1 MIYTV
6 STNPALDLIL
16 TVPAIEF
23 EVVLRAYEVRREMG
37 GKGFNV
43 SRFLKALGVANVA
56 VAFAAGFTG
65 QALEAGLQRNGVKTD
80 FIYLDGES
88 RTNVVIQE
96 PEGQRHI
103 KANQPGATVTPQGKA
118 AFWDLLHRRAQPDD
132 LWVLTGSL
140 APGLDTDF
148 YAEVSEELRSRG
160 ARVVLD
166 TSGPPLRSGCAARPL
181 LVKPNIVEAEE
192 FTGLTIRSIEVA
204 AAAATAF
211 HDAGAQ
217 NVILSL
223 GKDGAIV
230 AGDGELLHLQP
241 PPVTVKTAVG
251 AGDAVVAGAVWA
263 LLQAL
268 PIGQVGLWGVTTGTV
283 TAMHDDL
290 QPHHRS
296 ELDAILQ
303 KVTVRVLPKDNSVVQ

>member
-6 STNPALDLIL
+6 SANPALDLIL

-23 EVVLRAYEVRREMG
+23 EVVLRAFEVRREMG

-43 SRFLKALGVANVA
+43 SRYLKALGVDNVA

-65 QALEAGLQRNGVKTD
+65 QALEAGLRSVGVETA
-80 FIYLDGES
+80 FLYLAGET

-96 PEGQRHI
+96 PGGQRHI
-103 KANQPGATVTPQGKA
+103 KANQPGAAVPPEGMA
-118 AFWDLLHRRAQPDD
+118 DFWDLVRTRATPDD
-132 LWVLTGSL
+132 IWVLTGSL
-140 APGLDTDF
+140 APGLAPDF
-148 YAEVSEELRSRG
+148 YAEVSEELQKQG

-166 TSGPPLRSGCAARPL
+166 TSGPALRRGCAARPL
-181 LVKPNIVEAEE
+181 LVKPNVVEAEE
-192 FTGLTIRSIEVA
+192 FTGLTIRSVETA
-204 AAAATAF
+204 AAAAAAF
-211 HDAGAQ
+211 LDAGAQ
-217 NVILSL
+217 NVILSM

-230 AGDGELLHLQP
+230 AGSGELLHLQP

-263 LLQAL
+263 LLQGL
-268 PIGQVGLWGVTTGTV
+268 PVREVGLWGVTTGTV

-290 QPHHRS
+290 QAQHRT
-296 ELDAILQ
+296 ELDAVLQ
-303 KVTVRVLPKDNSVVQ
+303 QVIVRVLA

>member
-43 SRFLKALGVANVA
+43 SRYLKALGVDNVA
-56 VAFAAGFTG
+56 VAFAGGFTG
-65 QALEAGLQRNGVKTD
+65 QALEAGLQRAGVATD
-80 FIYLDGES
+80 FIYLDGET

-96 PEGQRHI
+96 PEAQRHI
-103 KANQPGATVTPQGKA
+103 KANQPGATVTQAGKA

-140 APGLDTDF
+140 APGLEAEF
-148 YAEVSEELRSRG
+148 YAEVSEELQRSG

-166 TSGPPLRSGCAARPL
+166 TSGPALRRGCAARPL
-181 LVKPNIVEAEE
+181 LVKPNVVEAEE
-192 FTGLTIRSIEVA
+192 FTGLVIRSVEVA
-204 AAAATAF
+204 AEAATAF
-211 HDAGAQ
+211 LDAGAQ
-217 NVILSL
+217 NVVLSM

-263 LLQAL
+263 LLQGL
-268 PIGQVGLWGVTTGTV
+268 PARTVGLWGVATGTV

-290 QPHHRS
+290 QPQNRS
-296 ELDAILQ
+296 ELDAIMRQ
-303 KVTVRVLPKDNSVVQ
+303 VSVRVLL

>member
-6 STNPALDLIL
+6 SANPALDLIL

-23 EVVLRAYEVRREMG
+23 EVVLRAFEVRREMG

-43 SRFLKALGVANVA
+43 SRYLKALGVDNVA

-65 QALEAGLQRNGVKTD
+65 QALEAGLRNVGVETA
-80 FIYLDGES
+80 FLYLEGET

-96 PEGQRHI
+96 PAGQRHI
-103 KANQPGATVTPQGKA
+103 KANQPGAAVTPEGMA
-118 AFWDLLHRRAQPDD
+118 AFWDLVRTRATPDD

-140 APGLDTDF
+140 APGLAPDF
-148 YAEVSEELRSRG
+148 YAEVSEELQKQG

-166 TSGPPLRSGCAARPL
+166 TSGPALRRGCAARPL
-181 LVKPNIVEAEE
+181 LVKPNVVEAEE
-192 FTGLTIRSIEVA
+192 FTGLTIRSVETA
-204 AAAATAF
+204 AAAAAAF
-211 HDAGAQ
+211 LDAGAQ
-217 NVILSL
+217 NVILSM

-230 AGDGELLHLQP
+230 AGSGELLHLQP

-263 LLQAL
+263 LLQGL
-268 PIGQVGLWGVTTGTV
+268 PVREVGLWGVTTGTV

-290 QPHHRS
+290 QPQNRA

-303 KVTVRVLPKDNSVVQ
+303 QVTVRVLA

>member
-6 STNPALDLIL
+6 SANPALDLIL

-23 EVVLRAYEVRREMG
+23 EVVLRAFEVRREMG

-43 SRFLKALGVANVA
+43 SRYLKALGVDNVA

-65 QALEAGLQRNGVKTD
+65 QALEAGLRNVGVETA
-80 FIYLDGES
+80 FLYLEGET

-96 PEGQRHI
+96 PAGQRHI
-103 KANQPGATVTPQGKA
+103 KANQPGAAVTPEGMT
-118 AFWDLLHRRAQPDD
+118 AFWDLLRTRATPDD

-140 APGLDTDF
+140 APGLAPDF
-148 YAEVSEELRSRG
+148 YAEVSEELQKQG

-166 TSGPPLRSGCAARPL
+166 TSGPALRRGCAARPL
-181 LVKPNIVEAEE
+181 LVKPNVVEAEE
-192 FTGLTIRSIEVA
+192 FTGLTIHSVEIA
-204 AAAATAF
+204 AAAAAAF
-211 HDAGAQ
+211 LDAGAQ
-217 NVILSL
+217 NVILSM

-230 AGDGELLHLQP
+230 AGSGDLLHLQP

-263 LLQAL
+263 LLQRL
-268 PIGQVGLWGVTTGTV
+268 PVREVGLWGVTTGTV

-290 QPHHRS
+290 QPQNRA
-296 ELDAILQ
+296 ELDAVLQ
-303 KVTVRVLPKDNSVVQ
+303 QVTVRVLA

>member
-23 EVVLRAYEVRREMG
+23 EVVLRAHAVRRELG

-43 SRFLKALGVANVA
+43 SRYLKVLGVDNVA
-56 VAFAAGFTG
+56 VAFAGGFTG
-65 QALEAGLQRNGVKTD
+65 QALETGLRSGGIETE
-80 FIYLDGES
+80 FIYLDGET

-103 KANQPGATVTPQGKA
+103 KANQPGATVTAAGKT
-118 AFWDLLHRRAQPDD
+118 AFWELLRRRTQPGD

-140 APGLDTDF
+140 APGLETDF
-148 YAEVSEELRSRG
+148 YAEACEELRRRG

-166 TSGPPLRSGCAARPL
+166 TSGPALRRGCEAQPL
-181 LVKPNIVEAEE
+181 LVKPNVVEAEE
-192 FTGLTIRSIEVA
+192 FTGLAIRSVEA
-204 AAAATAF
+204 AAAAAEAF
-211 HDAGAQ
+211 LAAGAET
-217 NVILSL
+217 VVLSM

-230 AGDGELLHLQP
+230 AGNGELLHLQP

-263 LLQAL
+263 LLQSL
-268 PIGQVGLWGVTTGTV
+268 PARQVGMWGVTTGTV

-296 ELDAILQ
+296 ELDAIFHQ
-303 KVTVRVLPKDNSVVQ
+303 ISVRAIP